1 MCPFM
6 DPKKRAGLE
15 AALRVKDGMVVGLGT
30 GSTTYHFIKTL
41 AERLK
46 EEELE
51 VWGIPTSYQSYFL
64 AVELGIPVTTL
75 DEHRPDL
82 AVDGADEVDPYLNLI
97 KGGGA
102 AHTREKI
109 VDYAAKN
116 FLVIVDE
123 SKMVDQLGEF
133 PVPVEVLPGALAL
146 VKEHLESMGGTPR
159 LRMAHMKDGPVI
171 TDNNNFI
178 LDVQFENIPH
188 PVLLEKELNNI
199 PGVLENGIF
208 TDNVDEV
215 LIGTIN
221 QVRSLKK

>member
-1 MCPFM
+1 M
-6 DPKKRAGLE
+6 DPKKRVGLE
-15 AALRVKDGMVVGLGT
+15 AALRVEDGMVVGLGT
-30 GSTTYHFIKTL
+30 GSTTHHFIKSL
-41 AERLK
+41 AEMLK

-82 AVDGADEVDPYLNLI
+82 AVDGADEVDPHLNLI

-109 VDYAAKN
+109 VDYAART

-123 SKMVDQLGEF
+123 AKLVDQLGRF
-133 PVPVEVLPGALAL
+133 PVPVEVLPGAMST
-146 VKEHLESMGGTPR
+146 VKEGLESMGGTAH

-171 TDNNNFI
+171 SDNNNFI
-178 LDVQFENIPH
+178 LDVQFESIPH
-188 PVLLEKELNNI
+188 PVHLEKELNNI

-208 TDNVDEV
+208 TGAVDEV
-215 LIGTIN
+215 LAGSVD
-221 QVRSLKK
+221 QVKSLKK

>member
-1 MCPFM
+1 M
-6 DPKKRAGLE
+6 DPKKRVGLE
-15 AALRVKDGMVVGLGT
+15 AALRVEDGMVVGLGT
-30 GSTTYHFIKTL
+30 GSTTHQFIKSL

-82 AVDGADEVDPYLNLI
+82 AVDGADEVDPYFNLI

-109 VDYAAKN
+109 VDYAART

-123 SKMVDQLGEF
+123 SKLVEQLGDF
-133 PVPVEVLPGALAL
+133 PVPVEVLPGALNM
-146 VKEHLESMGGTPR
+146 VKEHLESMGGVPR

-171 TDNNNFI
+171 SDNNNFI

-208 TDNVDEV
+208 TGVVDEV
-215 LIGTIN
+215 LVGYVN
-221 QVRSLKK
+221 QVKSLKK

>member
-1 MCPFM
+1 M

>member
-1 MCPFM
+1 M
-6 DPKKRAGLE
+6 DPKKRVGLE
-15 AALRVKDGMVVGLGT
+15 AALRVQDGMVVGLGT
-30 GSTTYHFIKTL
+30 GSTTHHFIKGL

-109 VDYAAKN
+109 VDYAART

-123 SKMVDQLGEF
+123 SKIVEQLGEF
-133 PVPVEVLPGALAL
+133 PVPVEVIPGALNM
-146 VKEHLESMGGTPR
+146 VKERLESMGGTPR

-171 TDNNNFI
+171 SDNNNFI
-178 LDVQFENIPH
+178 LDVQFKKIPH

-208 TDNVDEV
+208 TGAVDEV
-215 LIGTIN
+215 LVGTVN
-221 QVRSLKK
+221 QVKSLKR